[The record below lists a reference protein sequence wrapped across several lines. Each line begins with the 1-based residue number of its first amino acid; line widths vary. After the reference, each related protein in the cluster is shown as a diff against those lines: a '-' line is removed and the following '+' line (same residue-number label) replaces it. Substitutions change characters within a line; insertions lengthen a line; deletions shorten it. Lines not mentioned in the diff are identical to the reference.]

1 MHPNHGITGAG
12 DRALLLGLYLAEA
25 ALGLMV
31 ILIVND
37 LFVRNFIG
45 IGLKFTTEY
54 CGYLFVM
61 FVFLGAPYSLRQGDF
76 LRIELVGQRILQG
89 LAGIYA
95 VCAIVVSLIF
105 LYEVGRL
112 VLNSYSRQILA
123 PTLTETPLWI
133 PQLVLPIGMALM
145 ILALFLGLT
154 EKKPPVESD
163 ADCIGR
169 EQI

>member
-112 VLNSYSRQILA
+112 VLNS
-123 PTLTETPLWI
+123 
-133 PQLVLPIGMALM
+133 
-145 ILALFLGLT
+145 
-154 EKKPPVESD
+154 
-163 ADCIGR
+163 
-169 EQI
+169 

>member
-1 MHPNHGITGAG
+1 
-12 DRALLLGLYLAEA
+12 
-25 ALGLMV
+25 
-31 ILIVND
+31 
-37 LFVRNFIG
+37 
-45 IGLKFTTEY
+45 
-54 CGYLFVM
+54 
-61 FVFLGAPYSLRQGDF
+61 
-76 LRIELVGQRILQG
+76 